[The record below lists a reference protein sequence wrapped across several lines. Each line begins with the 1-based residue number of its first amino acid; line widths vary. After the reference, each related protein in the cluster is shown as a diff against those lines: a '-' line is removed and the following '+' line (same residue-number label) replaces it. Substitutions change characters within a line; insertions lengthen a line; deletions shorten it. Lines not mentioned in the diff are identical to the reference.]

1 VGSAD
6 QPQQHRGNWGKW
18 GVVNVVNRGRS
29 LHDRSRA
36 HLREVAHDLL
46 QPTTTI
52 ATLVE
57 IALVQADIPE
67 SVQRCLE
74 QIAKEAHYATDTCL
88 LLLAEEHRETV
99 RLDRL
104 VDAAVESA
112 YTTYSGS
119 LSTTASPAEVMGDP
133 IALRRAITNLFDNAC
148 RAAGE
153 TGQVE
158 IRVGVGDADTVLVE
172 VHDSGPGFGAGPR
185 GRATVGLAVVR
196 RVAVSHGG
204 QIVVTSSPLGG
215 ACVRL
220 ELAAAGAPSMAPLI
234 AEEQERDQL

>member
-1 VGSAD
+1 MV
-6 QPQQHRGNWGKW
+6 K
-18 GVVNVVNRGRS
+18 RGRS
-29 LHDRSRA
+29 LRDGA
-36 HLREVAHDLL
+36 HAQLREVAHDLL

-74 QIAKEAHYATDTCL
+74 QIAQEAHYATDACL
-88 LLLAEEHRETV
+88 LLLADEHREAV

-112 YTTYSGS
+112 YTTYPGS

-148 RAAGE
+148 RAAGDS
-153 TGQVE
+153 GQVE
-158 IRVGVGDADTVLVE
+158 LRVGVGDAGTVMIE
-172 VHDSGPGFGAGPR
+172 VHDSGPGFGFGPR

-220 ELAAAGAPSMAPLI
+220 ELPAAGGPSMARLI
-234 AEEQERDQL
+234 AKEQERDLL